1 MTPNQEKALETLAKV
16 QYMTIR
22 QMLDFGIFPSEI
34 TARRH
39 LKDLVLMGI
48 LDVHNFGVQ
57 VGLGKLPSLY
67 GLTPKG
73 VRYTAENLH
82 IPLAEIKASK
92 SNKGQIHA
100 NRDFHHRIGLIDSL
114 LAILKHFEQN
124 NITDQWNELYF
135 RKYGMHAPKRT
146 AIPLE
151 DGSRLEPDSILHFTD
166 PNDKK
171 RFFLIEFYQD
181 DTTIERIRRAL
192 IKHGEALATGTPSE
206 ALNLSVG
213 HRVLLI
219 FRHDHTARAIMRFL
233 GENEA
238 FSEIKDRFLITTHE
252 EIKKDPFKNWVT
264 GSREPSNLY

>member
-16 QYMTIR
+16 QYMTVK
-22 QMLDFGIFPSEI
+22 QMLEFGCFPTEV

-39 LKDLVLMGI
+39 LKDLVNRGI

-73 VRYTAENLH
+73 VRYVAENLH
-82 IPLAEIKASK
+82 LPLEEIKASK

-114 LAILKHFEQN
+114 LSILKYFEQVG
-124 NITDQWNELYF
+124 ITDQWSELYF

-146 AIPLE
+146 TITLE

-166 PNDKK
+166 TNGKK
-171 RFFLIEFYQD
+171 RLFLIEFYQD
-181 DTTIERIRRAL
+181 DTNIERIRRAL
-192 IKHGEALATGTPSE
+192 IKHGEALMTGKPSE

-238 FSEIKDRFLITTHE
+238 FSEVQDRFLITTHE
-252 EIKKDPFKNWVT
+252 EIVKNPFSSWVT
-264 GSREPSNLY
+264 SNRQSSNLY